1 MKFRGVQRSGGQVL
15 IDRPFLCDAS
25 LSCKAKG
32 LLAIMYS
39 WPQDEHI
46 TVTALLKLT
55 SDGRDAITKAWSEL
69 EKAGYL
75 VETVDGVRIAENP
88 QKPSMNF
95 PENREKVSLGTF
107 EASLLVGMAAE
118 VGRESRIA
126 ENREKASMGFRDNRE
141 KADSP
146 VRASLRKIAKSPP
159 EELREIANGPSKP
172 VVLLST
178 EENNTKDLSSS
189 DEGADQNLFGSDI
202 DEARQSIFRLSVVSK
217 WEVFK
222 STPSMREAELLG
234 IDVAHY
240 HRRLLSWSNRQSPRV
255 KKNQRTAHG
264 WLSTAEDWMGK
275 DKQDGKLV
283 TVAGKQADDQAL
295 IEFLRMGR

>member
-1 MKFRGVQRSGGQVL
+1 M

-39 WPQDEHI
+39 WPKDEHI

-55 SDGRDAITKAWSEL
+55 SDGRDAITKAWAEL
-69 EKAGYL
+69 KDAGYL
-75 VETVDGVRIAENP
+75 VETVDG
-88 QKPSMNF
+88 
-95 PENREKVSLGTF
+95 L
-107 EASLLVGMAAE
+107 
-118 VGRESRIA
+118 RIA
-126 ENREKASMGFRDNRE
+126 ENREKSSMEFQENPEKLSAGMVQAFPLLIMDGEKVVGLTNGARIADNREKSSMGFRENRE
-141 KADSP
+141 KSVPTDK
-146 VRASLRKIAKSPP
+146 ASLRKIAKSPP
-159 EELREIANGPSKP
+159 EELRKIANGPSRP

-202 DEARQSIFRLSVVSK
+202 DEARQSIFRLSVVAK